1 MAKTRTER
9 SRRRACAAR
18 DWTATGSPHEDSSRA
33 EAIPGRAQG
42 PPATI
47 AGRGTTAGLAT
58 SALAGLALAAC
69 SVGGPSRATP
79 LNVGDPAP
87 PSVELAGNGP
97 ALVWAFNS
105 VDCLTCK
112 LAESSWVARRL
123 QRRFRGLETV
133 VTAVGPGEA
142 SDREMVEGFLASERI
157 EATILMQTRK
167 AHARDF
173 GGGAPLPAL
182 YVVGPS
188 GTVTAA
194 VPDPAAPGVPDWENF
209 DLAEVLRR
217 LAHSVEAVEAVE
229 EPKDTHTTR
238 KENNR

>member
-1 MAKTRTER
+1 M
-9 SRRRACAAR
+9 
-18 DWTATGSPHEDSSRA
+18 
-33 EAIPGRAQG
+33 PGRAQG
-42 PPATI
+42 APATI
-47 AGRGTTAGLAT
+47 AGRGTIAALAS

-69 SVGGPSRATP
+69 AEGGLGRAAP

-87 PSVELAGNGP
+87 PSLELAGSGP

-123 QRRFRGLETV
+123 QHRFDGLETV
-133 VTAVGPGEA
+133 VTAVGPGGA

-157 EATILMQTRK
+157 KATILMQTRK

-182 YVVGPS
+182 YVVGRS

-217 LAHSVEAVEAVE
+217 LAHSVEAVE
-229 EPKDTHTTR
+229 EPKNTHTTR